1 MKKALTDSQLSKLQ
15 NLKLVIFSK
24 LNDIVNGNNTEA
36 KVGLAQAMA
45 DHSEQEFFNI
55 YLKPQV
61 HRLAVQTKMA
71 TGDSDLDQIII
82 NLA

>member
-1 MKKALTDSQLSKLQ
+1 MKKALTESQISKLQ
-15 NLKLVIFSK
+15 NLKLVVFST
-24 LNDIVNGNNTEA
+24 LNNIANGTDRDA
-36 KVGLAQAMA
+36 KIGLAQAMA
-45 DHSEQEFFNI
+45 DHSEQEFFNL

-61 HRLAVQTKMA
+61 HRLAVQAKLA

>member
-61 HRLAVQTKMA
+61 HRLAVQTKLA

>member
-1 MKKALTDSQLSKLQ
+1 MKKALTESQISKLQ

-24 LNDIVNGNNTEA
+24 LNDIVNGTDSDA
-36 KVGLAQAMA
+36 KAGLAQAMA

-61 HRLAVQTKMA
+61 HRLAVQAKMA